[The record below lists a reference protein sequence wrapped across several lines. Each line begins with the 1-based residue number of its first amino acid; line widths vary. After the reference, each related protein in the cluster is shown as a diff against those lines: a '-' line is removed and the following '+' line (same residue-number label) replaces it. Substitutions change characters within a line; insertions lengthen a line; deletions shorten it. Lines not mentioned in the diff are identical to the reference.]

1 MYSFERN
8 FIFKKTFYDLKSEA
22 QKTYGGFLW
31 HLIAPTI
38 YVILFYVA
46 FNSGFTGRPSEF
58 FSFVIIG
65 VVFYRMVILAL
76 SESLTVIEN
85 NMWLLNFYN
94 FPKILLFVS
103 RFLLSFVKFLFF
115 AIFAF
120 VAIFYINDFNFD
132 NLIKLILIF
141 LLNLIFLFGLFMI
154 IACLSPLIKDIAAI
168 WEIIT
173 LGLLFTSGVF
183 VDIHSSGPFVQN
195 ILWLNPVAI
204 FIDFYRKLLIYDV
217 NLPFDKLT
225 YLIIFSCIQL
235 IVSYFLLKKLD
246 KVYLKISW

>member
-1 MYSFERN
+1 MYNFERN
-8 FIFKKTFYDLKSEA
+8 FVIKKTYYDLKSEA

-31 HLIAPTI
+31 HIIAPSI

-85 NMWLLNFYN
+85 NMWLLSFYD
-94 FPKILLFVS
+94 FPKILLFIS
-103 RFLLSFVKFLFF
+103 RFLLAFVKFLIF
-115 AIFAF
+115 AILAF
-120 VAIFYINDFNFD
+120 IAIFYINEFNFD
-132 NLIKLILIF
+132 NFIKLILIF
-141 LLNLIFLFGLFMI
+141 SLNLIFLFGLFVI

-183 VDIHSSGPFVQN
+183 VDINSSGPLIQS

-204 FIDFYRKLLIYDV
+204 FIDFYRKILIYDLS
-217 NLPFDKLT
+217 LPFDKLT
-225 YLIIFSCIQL
+225 YLVVFSFLQL
-235 IVSYFLLKKLD
+235 FVSYFLFRKLD
-246 KVYLKISW
+246 KLYLKISW